1 MNAMPEPS
9 LTHNLV
15 DALLSDLSN
24 TALLT
29 QGSLI
34 LVAALIGWALARQ
47 FEKRLP
53 ESFIATWQADE
64 WKHFLIPLVA
74 LIGVLVARPVVATW
88 HSTHLLNLAVPLL
101 LSMFSIQLCFFFL
114 RSLFKPGAGLRAIE
128 RVVSWGI
135 WGLVA
140 LHIAG
145 YLDRFIAGLDAI
157 GFSVGKQHI
166 SLYTALLGIVT
177 VIVTLVGALSLARLI
192 ENRLQATDRLE
203 PNLRVALSKIVRSLL
218 LVLAILVALPL
229 VGIDITVL
237 SVFGGALGVGLGLG
251 LQKIAS
257 NYVSG
262 FTLLLENSV
271 RIGDMVEVGGRYGQ
285 VTQIATR
292 YTLLRDLDGTETVL
306 PNETMITSPV
316 VNHSLTDKDN
326 RIFLPVQVA
335 YGTDLA
341 KARELMLVAARG
353 HAKVIAKPAPA
364 VFLKAFGES
373 GIDLE
378 LAVWINTPDEG
389 ERVLRSDINWA
400 IWEAFQR
407 EGIEIPF
414 PQRVVHVAHSQGP
427 ANMPP
432 VGTPS

>member
-1 MNAMPEPS
+1 MTEPA

-24 TALLT
+24 TALLVQAT
-29 QGSLI
+29 LI
-34 LVAALIGWALARQ
+34 LVAAVTGWVLSRQ
-47 FEKRLP
+47 LERRLP
-53 ESFIATWQADE
+53 AEFVATWQANE
-64 WKHFLIPLVA
+64 WQHFLIPLIA
-74 LIGVLVARPVVATW
+74 LLGVLMARPVIAAW
-88 HSTHLLNLAVPLL
+88 HSVHLLNLAVPLL
-101 LSMFSIQLCFFFL
+101 LSLFSIQLCFFFL

-128 RVVSWGI
+128 RFVSWAI
-135 WGLVA
+135 WGMVA

-145 YLDRFIAGLDAI
+145 YLGRIFDGLDAI
-157 GFSVGKQHI
+157 GFTLGKQHI

-177 VIVTLVGALSLARLI
+177 VVVTLIGALSLGRLF
-192 ENRLQATDRLE
+192 ENRLNASERLQ

-218 LVLAILVALPL
+218 ILLAVLISLPL

-271 RIGDMVEVGGRYGQ
+271 RIGDMVEVGGRFGR

-292 YTLLRDLDGTETVL
+292 YTVLRALDGTETVL

-316 VNHSLTDKDN
+316 INHSLSDRDN
-326 RIFLPVQVA
+326 RIFLGVQVA
-335 YGTDLA
+335 YGSDLA
-341 KARELMLVAARG
+341 RVRELMLAAALA
-353 HAKVIAKPAPA
+353 HAKVLQTPRPA
-364 VFLKAFGES
+364 VFLKNFGES
-373 GIDLE
+373 GIDME

-389 ERVLRSDINWA
+389 ERVLRSDLNWS
-400 IWEAFQR
+400 IWDAFQR
-407 EGIEIPF
+407 EGIEIPY
-414 PQRVVHVAHSQGP
+414 PQRVVRMLHAVT
-427 ANMPP
+427 PP
-432 VGTPS
+432 SGG